1 MCMSYK
7 HLKTVSTL
15 NKQYNSNT
23 SNYVG
28 LMTCSCAA
36 TVILPCSF
44 STVPSG
50 TPQSIQAQP
59 IDSRSLLLAW
69 EPPLVQEQNGV
80 IQEYLINISVVE
92 TGDEFQYR
100 STNTTLIVED
110 LHPHYIYSLVISA
123 VTISPGP
130 YSEVYTVQMPEDGR
144 SLGCIMLC
152 T

>member
-1 MCMSYK
+1 MYLTQLMMYK
-7 HLKTVSTL
+7 YNLRKDHSTTL
-15 NKQYNSNT
+15 T
-23 SNYVG
+23 SLTQS
-28 LMTCSCAA
+28 LM
-36 TVILPCSF
+36 LPCSF

-69 EPPLVQEQNGV
+69 EPPLPEEQNGV
-80 IQEYLINISVVE
+80 IQEYLINISVAE
-92 TGDEFQYR
+92 TGDKFQHR
-100 STNTTLIVED
+100 STNTTLIVEG
-110 LHPHYIYSLVISA
+110 LHPHYTYSLVISA

>member
-1 MCMSYK
+1 MK
-7 HLKTVSTL
+7 
-15 NKQYNSNT
+15 
-23 SNYVG
+23 
-28 LMTCSCAA
+28 
-36 TVILPCSF
+36 
-44 STVPSG
+44 
-50 TPQSIQAQP
+50 
-59 IDSRSLLLAW
+59 
-69 EPPLVQEQNGV
+69 EQNGV
-80 IQEYLINISVVE
+80 IQEYLINISVAE

-123 VTISPGP
+123 VTINPGP